1 MFAARAR
8 RKQNEFMD
16 EILSSDASSITSR
29 TKDVRLL
36 IDSESQECHR
46 SMDTPHQGRA
56 ANPVKG
62 NGPKMSA
69 YGVAEVD
76 EQVSY
81 TQQAVPMLANPQEM
95 PRPRGLFRQH
105 SAINGRRSRQGA
117 SGKTNNPTYIATRA
131 NNVIIHKS
139 FWSRVTYTIVLMSM
153 ILWTPPW
160 LKLLTIRRNE
170 HNEFISSIYNA
181 SVIMNLTVS
190 TLDNGDATTC
200 KVCDDRDIVDSSGQ
214 RIDTHGGVTYPI
226 SVKVA
231 NFYHSDH
238 IQAATRIVLFAS
250 WDWESWV
257 SVAAPGLF
265 TGLRRGDQD
274 VEVCMGTP
282 IPKDDGEEDE
292 ENVYDFDEDTRKKT
306 TFTEQAKTSV
316 TDNEDTY
323 SGGDRVDIST
333 SEQVTAFI
341 GVQSQIGDCVP

>member
-1 MFAARAR
+1 M
-8 RKQNEFMD
+8 N
-16 EILSSDASSITSR
+16 SR

-36 IDSESQECHR
+36 IDSESQERHR
-46 SMDTPHQGRA
+46 SMDAPYRGRA

-62 NGPKMSA
+62 NAPKVSVSD
-69 YGVAEVD
+69 VAELD
-76 EQVSY
+76 EQASY

-95 PRPRGLFRQH
+95 PRPRGLFRQS
-105 SAINGRRSRQGA
+105 SAINGRSSRQGA

-170 HNEFISSIYNA
+170 HKEFISSIYNA
-181 SVIMNLTVS
+181 SVIMNLSVS
-190 TLDNGDATTC
+190 TLDDEGTTTC

-214 RIDTHGGVTYPI
+214 RVDAHGGVTYPI
-226 SVKVA
+226 SVTVD

-250 WDWESWV
+250 WDWENWV

-265 TGLRRGDQD
+265 TGLIRGDQD
-274 VEVCMGTP
+274 VEVCMGSP

-292 ENVYDFDEDTRKKT
+292 EIFYDDHDRRKKT

-316 TDNEDTY
+316 TDTEDTY
-323 SGGDRVDIST
+323 SGRDKVDIST
-333 SEQVTAFI
+333 SEQVTALI
-341 GVQSQIGDCVP
+341 GVQCWIGDCVRLTKFR